1 MTRNTNRSTV
11 TNPLTGRLIQVGGNT
26 FNQLTFDAYDY
37 INRELVRRE
46 NAPPIPPRVY
56 YYNIITRRR
65 ILHGSRRYRELMYAD
80 WEIEE
85 QQDLHYLI
93 PPWLP
98 EGDAQE
104 LINHWRENVELPEPD
119 LPPPPIHQ
127 VLPGH
132 RPITYEELMA
142 VHGEGL
148 ADLNI
153 SLCRECFYPLK
164 TGEGEYCHDCQ
175 P

>member
-1 MTRNTNRSTV
+1 MTRNTNRNTV

-65 ILHGSRRYRELMYAD
+65 ILHGSRKYCELMDAD

-85 QQDLHYLI
+85 QQNLCYLI
-93 PPWLP
+93 PPWLSD
-98 EGDAQE
+98 GDAQE
-104 LINHWRENVELPEPD
+104 LINHWRENNGQPEPD
-119 LPPPPIHQ
+119 LPPIRPA
-127 VLPGH
+127 LPSR
-132 RPITYEELMA
+132 RPTTYEELMA
-142 VHGEGL
+142 MHGETL
-148 ADLNI
+148 ANLNI
-153 SLCRECFYPLK
+153 GVCRECFYPLK
-164 TGEGEYCHDCQ
+164 LEEGEYCHDCQ
-175 P
+175 R